1 MRAIQRLSDK
11 ITGFC
16 LLRLGIPWRS
26 PLCLNAIA
34 INVSS
39 LMAKAKSVYRCE
51 QCGSDHPK
59 WSGQCTECGEWNSLV
74 ELNIAPVVSHRASSK
89 SSGGY
94 AGQAAAVTTLNQIS
108 VSRETR
114 LATGIGEFDRV
125 LGGGLV
131 TGSVVLI
138 GGDPGIGKSTI
149 LLQTATHMA
158 SKQSPAL
165 YVTGEE
171 SLSQVALRAQR
182 LDLATDQ
189 LKVMAETCV
198 ERICEVLAQQRPA
211 VAILDSI
218 QTLYTESLQSAPGG
232 VSQIRESAA
241 ILTRYAKNSGTALFI
256 VGHVTKEGSLAG
268 PRVLEHMVD
277 CVLYFEGQSDSRYR
291 MIRAVKNRFGAV
303 NELGVFGMTDKG
315 LREVANPSAIFLS
328 RYDEAIPGSIVMIS
342 REGTRPLLVEVQAL
356 VDDAHGQPRRVALG
370 LEQNRLNMLLAVM
383 HRHGEVQ
390 TSGQDVYVNIVGGL
404 KITETGSDLAVLLAC
419 ASSIRTKALPQ
430 QLAVF
435 GEVGLSGEIR
445 PVPNGQERLK
455 EAVKHGFKHIILPRG
470 NAPQKEIPGV
480 NIIAVARLHEA
491 LSEAM
496 RLSEELC

>member
-1 MRAIQRLSDK
+1 M
-11 ITGFC
+11 
-16 LLRLGIPWRS
+16 
-26 PLCLNAIA
+26 
-34 INVSS
+34 
-39 LMAKAKSVYRCE
+39 
-51 QCGSDHPK
+51 
-59 WSGQCTECGEWNSLV
+59 
-74 ELNIAPVVSHRASSK
+74 
-89 SSGGY
+89 
-94 AGQAAAVTTLNQIS
+94 
-108 VSRETR
+108 
-114 LATGIGEFDRV
+114 
-125 LGGGLV
+125 
-131 TGSVVLI
+131 
-138 GGDPGIGKSTI
+138 
-149 LLQTATHMA
+149 
-158 SKQSPAL
+158 
-165 YVTGEE
+165 
-171 SLSQVALRAQR
+171 ALRAQR
-182 LDLATDQ
+182 LDLPTDQ

-218 QTLYTESLQSAPGG
+218 QTLYTETLQSAPGG

-241 ILTRYAKNSGTALFI
+241 LLTRFAKNSGTSLFL
-256 VGHVTKEGSLAG
+256 VGHVTKEGALAG

-315 LREVANPSAIFLS
+315 LREVSNPSAIFLS

-370 LEQNRLNMLLAVM
+370 LDQNRLNMLLAVM
-383 HRHGEVQ
+383 HRHGGVQ

-419 ASSIRTKALPQ
+419 ASSIRGKALPQ

-455 EAVKHGFKHIILPRG
+455 EAIKHGFKYIIVPRG
-470 NAPQKEIPGV
+470 NAPQKSIEGV
-480 NIIAVARLHEA
+480 QIIAVARLHEA

-496 RLSEELC
+496 ALSDELN